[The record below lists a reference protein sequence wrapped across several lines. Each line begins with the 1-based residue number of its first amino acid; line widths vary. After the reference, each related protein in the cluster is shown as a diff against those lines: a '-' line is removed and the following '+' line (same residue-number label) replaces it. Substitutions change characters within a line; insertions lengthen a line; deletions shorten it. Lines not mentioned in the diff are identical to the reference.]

1 MPPVYLLIKPVSGQC
16 NLRCRY
22 CFYHDVLQKRGGEL
36 PPLQREQRM
45 HPETLEQVVAK
56 GMSYAQGEITFA
68 FQGGEP
74 TLAGLDFYRRLIELE
89 QRYNTRRLLVHNT
102 IQTNGMVID
111 REWAQFFAKNG
122 FLVGLSLDGNKEAND
137 RYRLD
142 GGGKGSYH
150 RILQAAQ
157 LFDRYEVAYNILTV
171 VTGQTARSI
180 RRIYSFYQRSGFRY
194 LQFIPCLDPLGEMRG
209 QEDYSLT
216 PRSYGDFL
224 NALFDLWYPDM
235 AAYLTGR
242 GPRVS
247 IRYFDN
253 LLLMLL
259 GNPPESCGM
268 VGICSRQNVVEA
280 DGSVYPCDFY
290 VLDRLR
296 LGNLV
301 TDSMEQIEER
311 REALGFVAASRAI
324 PQRCAG
330 CRWYPLCRGG
340 CRRDRDEGDRLGD
353 NYFCES
359 FQMFFPHAIQRLE
372 ELASRAQRV
381 ERR

>member
-1 MPPVYLLIKPVSGQC
+1 METFSTPFLICG
-16 NLRCRY
+16 
-22 CFYHDVLQKRGGEL
+22 
-36 PPLQREQRM
+36 
-45 HPETLEQVVAK
+45 
-56 GMSYAQGEITFA
+56 I
-68 FQGGEP
+68 
-74 TLAGLDFYRRLIELE
+74 
-89 QRYNTRRLLVHNT
+89 
-102 IQTNGMVID
+102 
-111 REWAQFFAKNG
+111 
-122 FLVGLSLDGNKEAND
+122 
-137 RYRLD
+137 
-142 GGGKGSYH
+142 
-150 RILQAAQ
+150 
-157 LFDRYEVAYNILTV
+157 
-171 VTGQTARSI
+171 
-180 RRIYSFYQRSGFRY
+180 
-194 LQFIPCLDPLGEMRG
+194 
-209 QEDYSLT
+209 
-216 PRSYGDFL
+216 
-224 NALFDLWYPDM
+224 PDM

-330 CRWYPLCRGG
+330 CRWYPPSVGGG

-353 NYFCES
+353 NYF
-359 FQMFFPHAIQRLE
+359 
-372 ELASRAQRV
+372 
-381 ERR
+381 